1 MRHHAF
7 TALLAAALAA
17 PAALGAQ
24 AQLSDQSGA
33 ITFSISFSPY
43 VEVVSHEP
51 SFHNFTF
58 YADGQGGV
66 RAGSGAIGTFN
77 ILSSNPPIREV
88 KANTSFRVSI
98 VGLRPDGRLV
108 FTNGTGDQLA
118 LATACDLLTSS
129 DPSTRNLSTI
139 FDCRGSGVYAAP
151 SGSRWVLFHTY
162 TPSKNDLLGAAA
174 GIYTAT
180 VYVQIDAA

>member
-1 MRHHAF
+1 
-7 TALLAAALAA
+7 
-17 PAALGAQ
+17 
-24 AQLSDQSGA
+24 
-33 ITFSISFSPY
+33 
-43 VEVVSHEP
+43 
-51 SFHNFTF
+51 
-58 YADGQGGV
+58 V

-88 KANTSFRVSI
+88 KANTAFRVSI

-129 DPSTRNLSTI
+129 NPGTRNLSTI

-162 TPSKNDLLGAAA
+162 TPRKEDLLGAPA
-174 GIYTAT
+174 GVYTAT